1 MFIVILIVFG
11 LAFGSFIN
19 ALVWRVHEQSRP
31 KKKRVASDSE
41 LSIYRGRSMCPHCQ
55 HTLAWYDL
63 LPVVSWALLRGKCR
77 YCHKPIS
84 AQYPIVELTTAGL
97 FTSSYV
103 FWPFA
108 LVGAVSYLLFGL
120 WLVCLVMLVAL
131 AVYDLRW
138 MLLPNRIVFPLTAV
152 SVVYA
157 GLSAV
162 VADDPKQSIL
172 LSVVSLLI
180 AGGIF
185 YVLFQI
191 SAGKWIGGGD
201 VKIGFALGLL
211 LGLPQFAFLMLFLAS
226 IIGIVFSLPT
236 IIFKKVGLKGQIP
249 FGPALIVAT
258 VVVKLF
264 GASIITWYTG
274 MFLL

>member
-191 SAGKWIGGGD
+191 SASKWIGGGD

>member
-19 ALVWRVHEQSRP
+19 ALVWRIHEQSRP
-31 KKKRVASDSE
+31 KKKRVASDSD
-41 LSIYRGRSMCPHCQ
+41 LSISSGRSMCPHCQ
-55 HTLAWYDL
+55 HVLAWNDL

-84 AQYPIVELTTAGL
+84 AQYPFVELITAGL
-97 FTSSYV
+97 FTASYV
-103 FWPFA
+103 FWPFS
-108 LVGAVSYLLFGL
+108 LGGMVNYLLFGL

-157 GLSAV
+157 GFSAV

-226 IIGIVFSLPT
+226 IIGIVFSLPA
-236 IIFKKVGLKGQIP
+236 IIFKKAGLKGQIP
-249 FGPALIVAT
+249 FGPALIGAT

>member
-226 IIGIVFSLPT
+226 IIGIVVSLPT

>member
-97 FTSSYV
+97 FTASYV

>member
-55 HTLAWYDL
+55 HTLGWYDL

-97 FTSSYV
+97 FTASYV